1 MRLTQCELISVARRG
16 QAPQPARALL
26 SRVWPGDQRVTA
38 SSISEPTA
46 SPAVEPR
53 FDPRVWL
60 LALGTFA
67 VGTDSFVIS
76 GILNQVA
83 HDLAIDLD
91 AAGNVVSSYSLA
103 YGLSAPFLAALTGRF
118 RKDHVV
124 LTAIILFA
132 VANVLCAIAPTY
144 ATLIAARILTGLAAG
159 LYTPTAYALAASVA
173 PPERKASAL
182 AAVAL
187 GITVSFV
194 AGVPFGMVVGDQ
206 LGWHATFWLIGVF
219 SLVAF
224 AAIGLR
230 RPRGLKAA
238 VRGLSLLARFAPL
251 VDPRILLALLPT
263 LLFTAG
269 TISTYT
275 YMSALLRAHQ
285 FPANTVVAYYFI
297 FGMGGLIGTQV
308 GGRIIDRFGPVP
320 LLTLFL
326 VIGFLNTALFE
337 ASLAMQATLA
347 VTTFMLHF
355 NLWLLIIGQQRRLIR
370 LAPDHNDVVL
380 ALNNSCIYLG
390 IAVGAAVG
398 GLIIARG
405 FGLDR
410 IPFASSALFVVALVV
425 FGASFHIERGRREAS
440 E

>member
-1 MRLTQCELISVARRG
+1 MRSGLRA
-16 QAPQPARALL
+16 APYKNPLVDLRPA
-26 SRVWPGDQRVTA
+26 VKRVTTNTV
-38 SSISEPTA
+38 SESIVTS
-46 SPAVEPR
+46 AVKPG

-67 VGTDSFVIS
+67 VGTDSFVVS

-91 AAGNVVSSYSLA
+91 AAGNVVSCYSLA
-103 YGLSAPFLAALTGRF
+103 YGLSAPFLAAITGRF
-118 RKDHVV
+118 RKDRVV
-124 LTAIILFA
+124 LTAIVLFA
-132 VANVLCAIAPTY
+132 VANALCAVAPNY
-144 ATLIAARILTGLAAG
+144 AVLIGARVFTGLAAG
-159 LYTPTAYALAASVA
+159 LYTPTAYALAASIA

-194 AGVPFGMVVGDQ
+194 AGVPFGMVVGDK

-224 AAIGLR
+224 AAIGFR
-230 RPRGLKAA
+230 PPRGLKAGA
-238 VRGLSLLARFAPL
+238 TKLSLVARFAPL
-251 VDPRILLALLPT
+251 VDPRALLALLPT

-275 YMSALLRAHQ
+275 YMGALLRAHQ
-285 FPANTVVAYYFI
+285 FPANIVVAYYFI
-297 FGMGGLIGTQV
+297 FGIGGLIGTQV
-308 GGRIIDRFGPVP
+308 GGRVIDRFGPAP

-326 VIGFLNTALFE
+326 VIGFVNTVLFE
-337 ASLAMQATLA
+337 TSLAIPATLA
-347 VTTFMLHF
+347 VTTFLLHF

-370 LAPDHNDVVL
+370 LAPEHNDVVL

-390 IAVGAAVG
+390 IAAGAAIG
-398 GLIIARG
+398 GLIIAQG
-405 FGLDR
+405 LGLDR
-410 IPFASSALFVVALVV
+410 IAFASSALFILAFAV
-425 FGASFHIERGRREAS
+425 FGASYAAERNRRGVS
-440 E
+440 VSNPI